1 MSETF
6 DLASNSLGT
15 SSSTNGL
22 NGTLTI
28 NDKTG
33 AGPLLLKI
41 LVPAYAAGSIIGT
54 LLYLE
59 NFRHK
64 IIKAN
69 KDRR

>member
-41 LVPAYAAGSIIGT
+41 LVPAYAAGSIIGKT
-54 LLYLE
+54 FVKQLKKLAKEY
-59 NFRHK
+59 FR
-64 IIKAN
+64 
-69 KDRR
+69 

>member
-41 LVPAYAAGSIIGT
+41 LVPAYAAGSIIGKT
-54 LLYLE
+54 
-59 NFRHK
+59 FH
-64 IIKAN
+64 
-69 KDRR
+69 